1 MDATYIYGIGFS
13 PHPCVIEITSGIAT
27 AAVYICS
34 IHWCEPVLYAANV
47 DPCDSG
53 GIWTG
58 TKVYVPG
65 RLEDFPYHYSCNV
78 DHMHI
83 AVKILEHIQYGVKKT
98 IQKRA

>member
-1 MDATYIYGIGFS
+1 MRSESDSLYN
-13 PHPCVIEITSGIAT
+13 
-27 AAVYICS
+27 CS
-34 IHWCEPVLYAANV
+34 YHWCEPVLYAANV
-47 DPCDSG
+47 DSCDSG

-78 DHMHI
+78 DHLHI
-83 AVKILEHIQYGVKKT
+83 AVKILEHIQYGVKKA